1 MADCRSCNAQQKRE
15 VKISAAKVGDRTVA
29 SDSLSLYQIE
39 TRIRASLDLPLPGS
53 VAHLRLAPRPR
64 IGWHPGRIRPG
75 ARTAAGLVLLY
86 PLRGEPHILL
96 TLRDGE
102 LPQHGGQ
109 VSFPGGKVEVN
120 ETIPEAALR
129 EAKEEVGLQP
139 NQVRVLGMM
148 SALYIPVSDF
158 ALHPVVSVTD
168 VRPVWHPQSGE
179 VKRILE
185 VSLATFLTPA
195 GTPRR
200 GLRWRSRHEH
210 VLVPY
215 FELHDERVWGATAM
229 VLAELLAVLGTAP
242 VDPWDM

>member
-1 MADCRSCNAQQKRE
+1 M
-15 VKISAAKVGDRTVA
+15 V
-29 SDSLSLYQIE
+29 SDSSSLYQIE
-39 TRIRASLDLPLPGS
+39 TRILASLDLPLPGS
-53 VAHLRLAPRPR
+53 AAHLRVAPRPR
-64 IGWHPGRIRPG
+64 IGWHPGHIRPG

-139 NQVRVLGMM
+139 NQVRVLGIM
-148 SALYIPVSDF
+148 STLYIPVSDF
-158 ALHPVVSVTD
+158 ALHPVVGVTN
-168 VRPVWHPQSGE
+168 VRPVWRPQSGE

-185 VSLATFLTPA
+185 VSLATFFNPT

-200 GLRWRSRHEH
+200 GLRWRGNEQ

-215 FELHDERVWGATAM
+215 FELHHERVWGATAM
-229 VLAELLAVLGTAP
+229 ILAELLAVLGTAAI
-242 VDPWDM
+242 DPWDMQAKP